1 VNRPRHGYPLG
12 ALFLL
17 VAACA
22 VLTAIITPIGRAMAN
37 EKITVWELVG
47 ALLVGVIGGAKLGT
61 IVGLFHYRILRG
73 MGIGALTGAAIG
85 LVAGPLMLLPAASI
99 VEVFTASV
107 GGSLLLLVVGV
118 VLRLSSGKG

>member
-1 VNRPRHGYPLG
+1 MTRPRHGYPLG

-22 VLTAIITPIGRAMAN
+22 VLTAIVTPIGRAMAN
-37 EKITVWELVG
+37 EKITIWELIG
-47 ALLVGVIGGAKLGT
+47 ALLVGVIGGAKLGV

-85 LVAGPLMLLPAASI
+85 LVAGPLMLLPTSSI